1 MDLLEPPSPPALS
14 QGEREKE
21 QARQTKM
28 TPASMA
34 ADERAG
40 PQQATKHVRSRFLEV
55 CVRLIREKPLG
66 LLGAFIVLA
75 MLGVAVFAE
84 VIAPYG
90 YAQTSLLHRFRGSS
104 LEHWLGTDQLGRD
117 LLSRI
122 IYGTRVSLSVSLGAA
137 ALGTLLATLIGV
149 TSAFF
154 GGRYDLCVQRVVDAW
169 EAFPGLLILLTIMSL
184 LGPGLFNV
192 TAVLGLSFGIQN
204 SRIIRGA
211 ALSVKENAYIEA
223 AQAFGSSNLRIM
235 LLHMLP
241 NVAAIIIVVATI
253 GLGNLI
259 LIEASLSFLG
269 FGVPPPHPT
278 WGGMLSLQGLS
289 YMYQAPW
296 LAVWPGV
303 ALSAA
308 VFGFNMFGDA
318 LRDLLD
324 PRLRGGQ

>member
-1 MDLLEPPSPPALS
+1 
-14 QGEREKE
+14 
-21 QARQTKM
+21 
-28 TPASMA
+28 
-34 ADERAG
+34 
-40 PQQATKHVRSRFLEV
+40 V
-55 CVRLIREKPLG
+55 LG
-66 LLGAFIVLA
+66 
-75 MLGVAVFAE
+75 
-84 VIAPYG
+84 
-90 YAQTSLLHRFRGSS
+90 
-104 LEHWLGTDQLGRD
+104 
-117 LLSRI
+117 
-122 IYGTRVSLSVSLGAA
+122 
-137 ALGTLLATLIGV
+137 TLIGV

-154 GGRYDLCVQRVVDAW
+154 GGRYDLSVQRVVDAW
-169 EAFPGLLILLTIMSL
+169 ESIPNLLLLLTIISL
-184 LGPGLFNV
+184 LGPGLYKV
-192 TAVLGLSFGIQN
+192 MAVLGLSFGIQN

-223 AQAFGSSNLRIM
+223 AQAFGGSNLRIM
-235 LLHMLP
+235 LAHMLP

-259 LIEASLSFLG
+259 LVEAALSFLG

-296 LAVWPGV
+296 LAIWPGV

-324 PRLRGGQ
+324 PRLRGGS

>member
-1 MDLLEPPSPPALS
+1 
-14 QGEREKE
+14 
-21 QARQTKM
+21 
-28 TPASMA
+28 MA
-34 ADERAG
+34 A
-40 PQQATKHVRSRFLEV
+40 QVTQATVAVNDEHSPRRAEKRIQSGFIEV

-66 LLGAFIVLA
+66 LLGAGIVFG
-75 MLGVAVFAE
+75 MLGVAIFAD

-90 YAQTSLLHRFRGSS
+90 YAQTSLLHRFQGSS
-104 LEHWLGTDQLGRD
+104 LEHWMGTDQLGRD
-117 LLSRI
+117 LLSRV

-137 ALGTLLATLIGV
+137 AVGTLLATLIGV

-154 GGRYDLCVQRVVDAW
+154 GGRYDLGVQRFVDAW
-169 EAFPGLLILLTIMSL
+169 EAFPGLLLLLTIMSL
-184 LGPGLFNV
+184 LGPGLFNITV
-192 TAVLGLSFGIQN
+192 VLGFSFGIQN
-204 SRIIRGA
+204 SRIVRGA

-223 AQAFGSSNLRIM
+223 AQAFGSNNLRMM
-235 LLHMLP
+235 LRHILP

-296 LAVWPGV
+296 LAIWPGV

>member
-1 MDLLEPPSPPALS
+1 MVQEETVRAAWLRRRQPSK
-14 QGEREKE
+14 R
-21 QARQTKM
+21 
-28 TPASMA
+28 
-34 ADERAG
+34 
-40 PQQATKHVRSRFLEV
+40 VRSRFLEV
-55 CVRLIREKPLG
+55 WVRLVREKPLG
-66 LLGAFIVLA
+66 LLGAFIVFGL
-75 MLGVAVFAE
+75 LFVALFAD

-90 YAQTSLLHRFRGSS
+90 YAQTSLLHRFKGAST
-104 LEHWLGTDQLGRD
+104 EHWLGTDQLGRD

-122 IYGTRVSLSVSLGAA
+122 IYGTRVSLTVSLGAA

-154 GGRYDLCVQRVVDAW
+154 GGRYDLGVQRFVDAW
-169 EAFPGLLILLTIMSL
+169 EAFPGLLLLLTIMSL

-192 TAVLGLSFGIQN
+192 TVVLGVSFGIQN

-223 AQAFGSSNLRIM
+223 AQAFGGSSLRIM
-235 LLHMLP
+235 LCHILP
-241 NVAAIIIVVATI
+241 NVAAIVIVVATI

-296 LAVWPGV
+296 LAIWPGV

-324 PRLRGGQ
+324 PRLRGGHS

>member
-1 MDLLEPPSPPALS
+1 MA
-14 QGEREKE
+14 QGET
-21 QARQTKM
+21 AIV
-28 TPASMA
+28 PNVSL
-34 ADERAG
+34 
-40 PQQATKHVRSRFLEV
+40 PQPKVHGRSRFIEL
-55 CVRLIREKPLG
+55 CIRLVREKPLG
-66 LLGAFIVLA
+66 LLGALIVLA
-75 MLGVAVFAE
+75 LLVVALFAE

-90 YAQTSLLHRFRGSS
+90 YAQTNLLQRFKSAS
-104 LEHWLGTDQLGRD
+104 AEHWLGTDQLGRD

-122 IYGTRVSLSVSLGAA
+122 IYGTQVSLTVSLGAA
-137 ALGTLLATLIGV
+137 ALGTFLATLIGV

-154 GGRYDLCVQRVVDAW
+154 GGRYDLCVQRFVDAW
-169 EAFPGLLILLTIMSL
+169 ESFPGLLLLLTIMSL

-192 TAVLGLSFGIQN
+192 MAVLGFSFGIQN

-223 AQAFGSSNLRIM
+223 AHAFGGSGLRIM

-241 NVAAIIIVVATI
+241 NVAAIIIVIATI

-259 LIEASLSFLG
+259 LVEASLSFLG

-296 LAVWPGV
+296 LAIWPGV

>member
-1 MDLLEPPSPPALS
+1 
-14 QGEREKE
+14 
-21 QARQTKM
+21 M
-28 TPASMA
+28 TS
-34 ADERAG
+34 RAKAVEG
-40 PQQATKHVRSRFLEV
+40 SFTGRATVSRTRSRFLEV
-55 CVRLIREKPLG
+55 GVRLIKEKPLG
-66 LLGAFIVLA
+66 LLGACIVFTL
-75 MLGVAVFAE
+75 LGVAVFAD

-90 YAQTSLLHRFRGSS
+90 YAQTSLLHRFRPSS
-104 LEHWLGTDQLGRD
+104 PEHWLGTDQLGRD
-117 LLSRI
+117 VLSRI
-122 IYGTRVSLSVSLGAA
+122 IYGARVSLTVSLGATT
-137 ALGTLLATLIGV
+137 LGTLLATFIGV

-154 GGRYDLCVQRVVDAW
+154 GSRYDLGVQRVVDAW
-169 EAFPGLLILLTIMSL
+169 ESIPNLLLLLTIISL
-184 LGPGLFNV
+184 VGPGLFNV
-192 TAVLGLSFGIQN
+192 LTVLGLSFGIQN

-223 AQAFGSSNLRIM
+223 AQAFGGSSLRIM
-235 LLHMLP
+235 LSHMLP

-259 LIEASLSFLG
+259 LVEAALSFLG

-296 LAVWPGV
+296 LAIWPGV
-303 ALSAA
+303 VLSVA

-324 PRLRGGQ
+324 PRLRGGH

>member
-1 MDLLEPPSPPALS
+1 MSQSGTATVMESSLPKTKTYTRSP
-14 QGEREKE
+14 
-21 QARQTKM
+21 
-28 TPASMA
+28 
-34 ADERAG
+34 
-40 PQQATKHVRSRFLEV
+40 FLEV
-55 CVRLIREKPLG
+55 WVRMVREKPLG
-66 LLGAFIVLA
+66 LLGAFIVFGL
-75 MLGVAVFAE
+75 LGVAVFAE

-90 YAQTSLLHRFRGSS
+90 YAQTSLLQRFQASS
-104 LEHWLGTDQLGRD
+104 MEHWLGTDQLGRD

-122 IYGTRVSLSVSLGAA
+122 IYGTRVSLTVSFGAA
-137 ALGTLLATLIGV
+137 ALGVLLATLIGI

-154 GGRYDLCVQRVVDAW
+154 GGRYDLGMQRFVDAW
-169 EAFPGLLILLTIMSL
+169 ESIPGLLLLLAIMSL

-192 TAVLGLSFGIQN
+192 TGVLGLGFGIQN

-223 AQAFGSSNLRIM
+223 AQAFGGSNLRIM
-235 LLHMLP
+235 LCHILP

-296 LAVWPGV
+296 LAIWPGI

-324 PRLRGGQ
+324 PRLRGGS

>member
-1 MDLLEPPSPPALS
+1 MEA
-14 QGEREKE
+14 EAT
-21 QARQTKM
+21 QATV
-28 TPASMA
+28 AA
-34 ADERAG
+34 ADG
-40 PQQATKHVRSRFLEV
+40 VRSRKAEKRVQSRLLEV
-55 CVRLIREKPLG
+55 WGRLVREKPLG
-66 LLGAFIVLA
+66 LLGAGIVFG
-75 MLGVAVFAE
+75 MLGVALFAD
-84 VIAPYG
+84 VLAPYG
-90 YAQTSLLHRFRGSS
+90 YAQTSLLHRFQGSS
-104 LEHWLGTDQLGRD
+104 LEHWMGTDQLGRD
-117 LLSRI
+117 LLSRV

-154 GGRYDLCVQRVVDAW
+154 GGRYDLGVQRFVDAW
-169 EAFPGLLILLTIMSL
+169 EAFPGLLLLLTIMSL
-184 LGPGLFNV
+184 LGPGLFNITV
-192 TAVLGLSFGIQN
+192 VLGFSFGIQN
-204 SRIIRGA
+204 SRIVRGA

-223 AQAFGSSNLRIM
+223 AQAFGSTSLRIM

-296 LAVWPGV
+296 LAIWPGV

>member
-1 MDLLEPPSPPALS
+1 MPQSGTATVMESSLPKTKTYTRSP
-14 QGEREKE
+14 
-21 QARQTKM
+21 
-28 TPASMA
+28 
-34 ADERAG
+34 
-40 PQQATKHVRSRFLEV
+40 FLEV
-55 CVRLIREKPLG
+55 WVRMVREKPLG
-66 LLGAFIVLA
+66 LLGAFIVFGL
-75 MLGVAVFAE
+75 LGVAVFAE

-90 YAQTSLLHRFRGSS
+90 YAQTSLLQRFQGSS
-104 LEHWLGTDQLGRD
+104 MEHWLGTDQLGRD

-122 IYGTRVSLSVSLGAA
+122 IYGTRVSLTVSFGAA
-137 ALGTLLATLIGV
+137 ALGVLLAALIGI

-154 GGRYDLCVQRVVDAW
+154 GGRYDLGMQRFVDAW
-169 EAFPGLLILLTIMSL
+169 ESIPGLLLLLAIMSL

-192 TAVLGLSFGIQN
+192 TGVLGLSFGIQN

-223 AQAFGSSNLRIM
+223 AQAFGGSNLRIM
-235 LLHMLP
+235 LCHILP

-278 WGGMLSLQGLS
+278 WGGMLSLQGLNF
-289 YMYQAPW
+289 MYQAPW
-296 LAVWPGV
+296 LAIWPGV

-324 PRLRGGQ
+324 PRLRGGS

>member
-1 MDLLEPPSPPALS
+1 MIS
-14 QGEREKE
+14 
-21 QARQTKM
+21 
-28 TPASMA
+28 
-34 ADERAG
+34 RAKAVEG
-40 PQQATKHVRSRFLEV
+40 KFAQPTTRTRTRSRFLEIW
-55 CVRLIREKPLG
+55 VRLLREKPLG
-66 LLGAFIVLA
+66 ILGAFIVFTL
-75 MLGVAVFAE
+75 LGIAIFAD

-90 YAQTSLLHRFRGSS
+90 YAQTSLMQRFRASS
-104 LEHWLGTDQLGRD
+104 AEHWLGTDQLGRD

-122 IYGTRVSLSVSLGAA
+122 IYGTRVSLTVSLGAT
-137 ALGTLLATLIGV
+137 ALGILLGTLIGV

-154 GGRYDLCVQRVVDAW
+154 GGRYDLGVQRIVDAW
-169 EAFPGLLILLTIMSL
+169 ESIPNLLLLLTIISL

-192 TAVLGLSFGIQN
+192 LAVLGLSFGIQN

-223 AQAFGSSNLRIM
+223 AQAFGGSSLRIM
-235 LLHMLP
+235 LSHMLP

-259 LIEASLSFLG
+259 LVEAALSFLG

-296 LAVWPGV
+296 LAIWPGV

>member
-1 MDLLEPPSPPALS
+1 VKS
-14 QGEREKE
+14 
-21 QARQTKM
+21 
-28 TPASMA
+28 
-34 ADERAG
+34 
-40 PQQATKHVRSRFLEV
+40 RSWEV
-55 CVRLIREKPLG
+55 WVRLIREKPLG
-66 LLGAFIVLA
+66 LLGAFIVGALLIMA
-75 MLGVAVFAE
+75 LCADL
-84 VIAPYG
+84 IAPYG
-90 YAQTSLLHRFRGSS
+90 YAQTDLLHRFRGSS
-104 LEHWLGTDQLGRD
+104 AEHWLGTDQLGRD

-122 IYGTRVSLSVSLGAA
+122 IYGTRASLTVSLGAV

-149 TSAFF
+149 TSAFM
-154 GGRYDLCVQRVVDAW
+154 GGSYDLAVQRFVDAW
-169 EAFPGLLILLTIMSL
+169 MAIPPLLLLLTIMSL

-192 TAVLGLSFGIQN
+192 MAVLGVSFGIQN
-204 SRIIRGA
+204 SRVVRGA

-223 AQAFGSSNLRIM
+223 AEAFGSSGLRIM
-235 LLHMLP
+235 LWHMLP

-296 LAVWPGV
+296 LAIWPGV

-324 PRLRGGQ
+324 PRLRGAR

>member
-1 MDLLEPPSPPALS
+1 MTSRAKAVEGRFV
-14 QGEREKE
+14 Q
-21 QARQTKM
+21 QT
-28 TPASMA
+28 TVS
-34 ADERAG
+34 RR
-40 PQQATKHVRSRFLEV
+40 RSRVLEV
-55 CVRLIREKPLG
+55 GGRLLKEKPLG
-66 LLGAFIVLA
+66 LLGACIVFTL
-75 MLGVAVFAE
+75 LGMAVFAD

-90 YAQTSLLHRFRGSS
+90 YAQTSLLQRFRPSS
-104 LEHWLGTDQLGRD
+104 PEHWLGTDQLGRD

-122 IYGTRVSLSVSLGAA
+122 IYGARISLTVSLGATT
-137 ALGTLLATLIGV
+137 LGTLLGTFIGV

-154 GGRYDLCVQRVVDAW
+154 GGRYDLGVQRLVDAW
-169 EAFPGLLILLTIMSL
+169 ESIPNLLLLLTIISL
-184 LGPGLFNV
+184 VGPGLFNV
-192 TAVLGLSFGIQN
+192 LAVLGLSFGIQN

-223 AQAFGSSNLRIM
+223 AQAFGGSSRRIM
-235 LLHMLP
+235 LSHMLP

-259 LIEASLSFLG
+259 LVEAALSFLG

-296 LAVWPGV
+296 LAIWPGV
-303 ALSAA
+303 VLSVA

-324 PRLRGGQ
+324 PRLRGGH

>member
-1 MDLLEPPSPPALS
+1 MISRAKTVEGGFAWRTT
-14 QGEREKE
+14 GNRE
-21 QARQTKM
+21 
-28 TPASMA
+28 
-34 ADERAG
+34 
-40 PQQATKHVRSRFLEV
+40 RSRFLGV
-55 CVRLIREKPLG
+55 LVRLIKEKPLG
-66 LLGAFIVLA
+66 LLGAAIVFMLLGTAVLA
-75 MLGVAVFAE
+75 DF
-84 VIAPYG
+84 IAPYG
-90 YAQTSLLHRFRGSS
+90 YAQTNLLHRFRASS
-104 LEHWLGTDQLGRD
+104 TEHWLGTDQLGRD
-117 LLSRI
+117 LLSRL
-122 IYGTRVSLSVSLGAA
+122 IYGTRVSLTVSLGATT
-137 ALGTLLATLIGV
+137 LGTFLATLIGV

-154 GGRYDLCVQRVVDAW
+154 GGRYDLGVQRLVDAW
-169 EAFPGLLILLTIMSL
+169 EAFPGLLLLLTLMSL

-192 TAVLGLSFGIQN
+192 VAVLGLSFGIQN
-204 SRIIRGA
+204 SRVIRGA

-223 AQAFGSSNLRIM
+223 AHAFGSSNLRIM
-235 LLHMLP
+235 LAHMLP

-296 LAVWPGV
+296 LAIWPGL

-324 PRLRGGQ
+324 PRLRGGA

>member
-1 MDLLEPPSPPALS
+1 MISRMKAVEGRFT
-14 QGEREKE
+14 QRT
-21 QARQTKM
+21 ARY
-28 TPASMA
+28 
-34 ADERAG
+34 RA
-40 PQQATKHVRSRFLEV
+40 RSRFLDV
-55 CVRLIREKPLG
+55 GMRLIRDKPLG
-66 LLGAFIVLA
+66 FLGACIVFTLLG
-75 MLGVAVFAE
+75 MAVFAD

-90 YAQTSLLHRFRGSS
+90 YAQTSLLQRFRASS
-104 LEHWLGTDQLGRD
+104 FEHWLGTDQLGRD

-122 IYGTRVSLSVSLGAA
+122 IYGTRASLTVSLGATA
-137 ALGTLLATLIGV
+137 IGTLLGTLIGV

-154 GGRYDLCVQRVVDAW
+154 GGRYDLGVQRVVDAW
-169 EAFPGLLILLTIMSL
+169 ESIPNLLLLLTIMSV
-184 LGPGLFNV
+184 LGPGLYKV
-192 TAVLGLSFGIQN
+192 MAVLGLSFGIQN
-204 SRIIRGA
+204 SRIIRGV

-223 AQAFGSSNLRIM
+223 AQAFGGTNLRIM
-235 LLHMLP
+235 LSHILP
-241 NVAAIIIVVATI
+241 NVAAIIIVVSTI

-259 LIEASLSFLG
+259 LVEATLSFLG

-296 LAVWPGV
+296 LAIWPGL

-324 PRLRGGQ
+324 PRLRGGR

>member
-1 MDLLEPPSPPALS
+1 MARGETAVVT
-14 QGEREKE
+14 QG
-21 QARQTKM
+21 
-28 TPASMA
+28 SL
-34 ADERAG
+34 
-40 PQQATKHVRSRFLEV
+40 PQSKTHERSRFLEV
-55 CVRLIREKPLG
+55 WVRLVREKPLG
-66 LLGAFIVLA
+66 LLGALIVLA
-75 MLGVAVFAE
+75 LLVVALSAE

-90 YAQTSLLHRFRGSS
+90 YAQTNLLQRFKSS
-104 LEHWLGTDQLGRD
+104 SAEHWLGTDQLGRD

-122 IYGTRVSLSVSLGAA
+122 IYGTQVSLTVSLGAA
-137 ALGTLLATLIGV
+137 ALGTFLATLIGV

-154 GGRYDLCVQRVVDAW
+154 GGRYDLCVQRFVDAW
-169 EAFPGLLILLTIMSL
+169 ESFPGLLLLLTIMSL

-192 TAVLGLSFGIQN
+192 MAVLGFSFGIQN

-223 AQAFGSSNLRIM
+223 AHAFGGSGLRIM
-235 LLHMLP
+235 LQHMLP
-241 NVAAIIIVVATI
+241 NVAAIIIVIATI

-259 LIEASLSFLG
+259 LVEASLSFLG

-296 LAVWPGV
+296 LAIWPGV

>member
-1 MDLLEPPSPPALS
+1 
-14 QGEREKE
+14 
-21 QARQTKM
+21 M
-28 TPASMA
+28 TPAKA
-34 ADERAG
+34 AVDSEVR
-40 PQQATKHVRSRFLEV
+40 PQKTGKLVRSRFLEV
-55 CVRLIREKPLG
+55 WVRLIREKPLG
-66 LLGAFIVLA
+66 LLGACIVFGL
-75 MLGVAVFAE
+75 LGVALFAD

-90 YAQTSLLHRFRGSS
+90 YAQTSLLHRFKGSS

-137 ALGTLLATLIGV
+137 AAGTLLATVIGV

-154 GGRYDLCVQRVVDAW
+154 GGRYDLGVQRVVDAW
-169 EAFPGLLILLTIMSL
+169 ESFPGLLLLLTIMSL
-184 LGPGLFNV
+184 LGPGLFNIV
-192 TAVLGLSFGIQN
+192 IVLGVSFGIQN

-223 AQAFGSSNLRIM
+223 AQAFGGSSLRIM
-235 LLHMLP
+235 LRHMLP
-241 NVAAIIIVVATI
+241 NVTAIIIVVTTI

-259 LIEASLSFLG
+259 LVEASLSFLG

-296 LAVWPGV
+296 LAIWPGV

>member
-1 MDLLEPPSPPALS
+1 M
-14 QGEREKE
+14 
-21 QARQTKM
+21 
-28 TPASMA
+28 
-34 ADERAG
+34 
-40 PQQATKHVRSRFLEV
+40 V
-55 CVRLIREKPLG
+55 REKPLG
-66 LLGAFIVLA
+66 LLGAFIVFGL
-75 MLGVAVFAE
+75 LGVAVFAE

-90 YAQTSLLHRFRGSS
+90 YAQTSLLQRFQGSS
-104 LEHWLGTDQLGRD
+104 MEHWLGTDQLGRD

-122 IYGTRVSLSVSLGAA
+122 IYGTRVSLTVSFGAA
-137 ALGTLLATLIGV
+137 ALGVLLATLIGI

-154 GGRYDLCVQRVVDAW
+154 GGRYDLGMQRFVDAW
-169 EAFPGLLILLTIMSL
+169 ESIPGLLLLLAIMSL

-192 TAVLGLSFGIQN
+192 TGVLGLSFGIQN

-211 ALSVKENAYIEA
+211 AMSVKENAYIEA
-223 AQAFGSSNLRIM
+223 AQAFGGSNLRIM
-235 LLHMLP
+235 LCHILP

-296 LAVWPGV
+296 LAIWPGV

-324 PRLRGGQ
+324 PRLRGGP

>member
-1 MDLLEPPSPPALS
+1 MIPKGKAVD
-14 QGEREKE
+14 GKFGR
-21 QARQTKM
+21 RT
-28 TPASMA
+28 TGHSM
-34 ADERAG
+34 
-40 PQQATKHVRSRFLEV
+40 HSRFLELW
-55 CVRLIREKPLG
+55 VRLIREKPLG
-66 LLGAFIVLA
+66 LLGAFIVFTL
-75 MLGVAVFAE
+75 LGMAVFADL
-84 VIAPYG
+84 IAPYG

-104 LEHWLGTDQLGRD
+104 VEHWLGTDQLGRD
-117 LLSRI
+117 LLSRV
-122 IYGTRVSLSVSLGAA
+122 IYATRVSLTVSLGAA
-137 ALGTLLATLIGV
+137 ALGTFLGTLIGV

-154 GGRYDLCVQRVVDAW
+154 GGRYDLGVQRFVDAW
-169 EAFPGLLILLTIMSL
+169 EAFPGLLLLLTVMSL

-192 TAVLGLSFGIQN
+192 MAVLGVSFGIQN

-223 AQAFGSSNLRIM
+223 AQAFGGSSLRIM
-235 LLHMLP
+235 LCHILP

-296 LAVWPGV
+296 LAIWPGA

-324 PRLRGGQ
+324 PRLRGG

>member
-1 MDLLEPPSPPALS
+1 MTQAGTAVDAKTSP
-14 QGEREKE
+14 RE
-21 QARQTKM
+21 
-28 TPASMA
+28 
-34 ADERAG
+34 AG
-40 PQQATKHVRSRFLEV
+40 KRVQSRFLEV
-55 CVRLIREKPLG
+55 WVRLIREKPLG
-66 LLGAFIVLA
+66 LLGACIVFG
-75 MLGVAVFAE
+75 MLGVGVFAD

-90 YAQTSLLHRFRGSS
+90 YAQTSLLHRFRGSG

-117 LLSRI
+117 LVSRI
-122 IYGTRVSLSVSLGAA
+122 IYATRVSLTVSMGAA

-154 GGRYDLCVQRVVDAW
+154 GGRYDLGVQRFVDAW
-169 EAFPGLLILLTIMSL
+169 EAFPNLLVLLTIMSL
-184 LGPGLFNV
+184 LGPGLLNV
-192 TAVLGLSFGIQN
+192 TLVLGFSFGIQN
-204 SRIIRGA
+204 SRVIRGA
-211 ALSVKENAYIEA
+211 AMSVKENAYIEA
-223 AQAFGSSNLRIM
+223 AQAFGGSNLRIM

-259 LIEASLSFLG
+259 LLEASLSFLG

-296 LAVWPGV
+296 LAIWPGV

-324 PRLRGGQ
+324 PRLRGSQ

>member
-1 MDLLEPPSPPALS
+1 M
-14 QGEREKE
+14 
-21 QARQTKM
+21 
-28 TPASMA
+28 MA
-34 ADERAG
+34 A
-40 PQQATKHVRSRFLEV
+40 QVTQATVAVNDEHSPRRAEKRIQSGFIEV

-66 LLGAFIVLA
+66 LLGAGIVFG
-75 MLGVAVFAE
+75 MLGVAIFAD

-90 YAQTSLLHRFRGSS
+90 YAQTSLLHRFQGSS
-104 LEHWLGTDQLGRD
+104 LEHWMGTDQLGRD
-117 LLSRI
+117 LLSRV

-137 ALGTLLATLIGV
+137 AVGTLLATLIGV

-154 GGRYDLCVQRVVDAW
+154 GGRYDLGVQRFVDAW
-169 EAFPGLLILLTIMSL
+169 EAFPGLLLLLTIMSL
-184 LGPGLFNV
+184 LGPGLFNITV
-192 TAVLGLSFGIQN
+192 VLGFSFGIQN
-204 SRIIRGA
+204 SRIVRGA

-223 AQAFGSSNLRIM
+223 AQAFGSNNLRMM
-235 LLHMLP
+235 LRHILP

-296 LAVWPGV
+296 LAIWPGV

>member
-1 MDLLEPPSPPALS
+1 MIS
-14 QGEREKE
+14 R
-21 QARQTKM
+21 ARAVEGSVAPRT
-28 TPASMA
+28 TVH
-34 ADERAG
+34 R
-40 PQQATKHVRSRFLEV
+40 TRSRFLDV
-55 CVRLIREKPLG
+55 VVRLIKEKPLG
-66 LLGAFIVLA
+66 LLGAGIVFTLLGMALLA
-75 MLGVAVFAE
+75 D

-90 YAQTSLLHRFRGSS
+90 YAQTSLLQRFRASS
-104 LEHWLGTDQLGRD
+104 VEHWLGTDQLGRD

-122 IYGTRVSLSVSLGAA
+122 IYGTRASLTVSLGAT
-137 ALGTLLATLIGV
+137 ALGTCLGTLIGV

-154 GGRYDLCVQRVVDAW
+154 GGRYDLGVQRVVDAW
-169 EAFPGLLILLTIMSL
+169 ESIPNLLLLLTIMSL
-184 LGPGLFNV
+184 LGPGLFKV
-192 TAVLGLSFGIQN
+192 LAVLGLSFGIQN
-204 SRIIRGA
+204 SRIIRGV

-223 AQAFGSSNLRIM
+223 AQAFGGTSLRIM
-235 LLHMLP
+235 LAHILP

-259 LIEASLSFLG
+259 LVEATLSFLG

-296 LAVWPGV
+296 LAIWPGV

>member
-1 MDLLEPPSPPALS
+1 
-14 QGEREKE
+14 
-21 QARQTKM
+21 
-28 TPASMA
+28 
-34 ADERAG
+34 
-40 PQQATKHVRSRFLEV
+40 
-55 CVRLIREKPLG
+55 VRLVREKPLG
-66 LLGAFIVLA
+66 LLGAFIVFTL
-75 MLGVAVFAE
+75 LGIAVFAD

-90 YAQTSLLHRFRGSS
+90 YAQTSLLQRFRPSS
-104 LEHWLGTDQLGRD
+104 PEHWLGTDQLGRD

-122 IYGTRVSLSVSLGAA
+122 IYGARVSLTVSLGATA
-137 ALGTLLATLIGV
+137 IGTLLGTAIGV

-154 GGRYDLCVQRVVDAW
+154 GGRYDLGVQRGVDAW
-169 EAFPGLLILLTIMSL
+169 ESIPNLLLLLTIISMV
-184 LGPGLFNV
+184 GPGLFNV
-192 TAVLGLSFGIQN
+192 LAVLGLSFGIQN

-223 AQAFGSSNLRIM
+223 AQAFGGSSRRIM
-235 LLHMLP
+235 LSHMLP

-259 LIEASLSFLG
+259 LVEAALSFLG
-269 FGVPPPHPT
+269 FGVPPPYPT

-296 LAVWPGV
+296 LAIWPGV
-303 ALSAA
+303 VLSVA

-324 PRLRGGQ
+324 PRLRGGR

>member
-1 MDLLEPPSPPALS
+1 MIS
-14 QGEREKE
+14 
-21 QARQTKM
+21 
-28 TPASMA
+28 
-34 ADERAG
+34 RAKAVEG
-40 PQQATKHVRSRFLEV
+40 SFTRRATVSRTRSRFLEV
-55 CVRLIREKPLG
+55 GMRLIREKPLG
-66 LLGAFIVLA
+66 LLGAGIVFT
-75 MLGVAVFAE
+75 MLGTALLAD

-90 YAQTSLLHRFRGSS
+90 YAQTSLLHRFRASS
-104 LEHWLGTDQLGRD
+104 VEHWLGTDQLGRD

-122 IYGTRVSLSVSLGAA
+122 IYGTRVSLTVSLGATGIGIL
-137 ALGTLLATLIGV
+137 LGTLIGV

-154 GGRYDLCVQRVVDAW
+154 GGRYDLGVQRVVDAW
-169 EAFPGLLILLTIMSL
+169 ESIPNLLLLLTIISL
-184 LGPGLFNV
+184 VGPGLFNV
-192 TAVLGLSFGIQN
+192 LAVLGLSFGIQN

-223 AQAFGSSNLRIM
+223 AQAFGGSNLRIM
-235 LLHMLP
+235 LSHMLP

-259 LIEASLSFLG
+259 LVEASLSFLG

-296 LAVWPGV
+296 LALWPGI

-324 PRLRGGQ
+324 PRLRGGR

>member
-1 MDLLEPPSPPALS
+1 
-14 QGEREKE
+14 
-21 QARQTKM
+21 M
-28 TPASMA
+28 TPARLTVDEMA
-34 ADERAG
+34 IA
-40 PQQATKHVRSRFLEV
+40 QQTRKQVRSRCLEV
-55 CVRLIREKPLG
+55 CVRLVREKPLG
-66 LLGAFIVLA
+66 LLGACIVFG
-75 MLGVAVFAE
+75 MLGVAVLAD

-90 YAQTSLLHRFRGSS
+90 YAQTSLLHRFKGSS
-104 LEHWLGTDQLGRD
+104 PEHWLGTDQLGRD

-122 IYGTRVSLSVSLGAA
+122 IYGTRVSLTVSLGAA
-137 ALGTLLATLIGV
+137 ALGTVLATLIGV

-154 GGRYDLCVQRVVDAW
+154 GGRYDLGMQRVVDAW

-223 AQAFGSSNLRIM
+223 AQAFGAGNLRIM
-235 LLHMLP
+235 LSHMLP
-241 NVAAIIIVVATI
+241 NVAAIIIVVTTI

-259 LIEASLSFLG
+259 LVEASLSFLG
-269 FGVPPPHPT
+269 FGVPAPHPT

-296 LAVWPGV
+296 LAIWPGV

-324 PRLRGGQ
+324 PRLRGGH

>member
-1 MDLLEPPSPPALS
+1 MMHA
-14 QGEREKE
+14 G
-21 QARQTKM
+21 A
-28 TPASMA
+28 A
-34 ADERAG
+34 ADER
-40 PQQATKHVRSRFLEV
+40 VRPRKTGTRVQSQFLEV
-55 CVRLIREKPLG
+55 WVRLVREKPLG
-66 LLGAFIVLA
+66 LLGAFIVFGLI
-75 MLGVAVFAE
+75 GVAVFAD
-84 VIAPYG
+84 VLAPYG
-90 YAQTSLLHRFRGSS
+90 YAQTSLLQRFKASS

-122 IYGTRVSLSVSLGAA
+122 IYATRVSLSVSLGAA

-154 GGRYDLCVQRVVDAW
+154 GGRYDLCVQRFVDAW
-169 EAFPGLLILLTIMSL
+169 EAFPGLLLLLTIMSL
-184 LGPGLFNV
+184 LGPGLFNI
-192 TAVLGLSFGIQN
+192 TLVLGLSFGIQN
-204 SRIIRGA
+204 SRIVRGA

-223 AQAFGSSNLRIM
+223 AQAFGGSNLRIM

-296 LAVWPGV
+296 LAIWPGV

>member
-1 MDLLEPPSPPALS
+1 MT
-14 QGEREKE
+14 
-21 QARQTKM
+21 QATV
-28 TPASMA
+28 A
-34 ADERAG
+34 ADERVRPRKTG
-40 PQQATKHVRSRFLEV
+40 TRVRSQFLEV
-55 CVRLIREKPLG
+55 WVRLVREKPLG
-66 LLGAFIVLA
+66 LLGAGIVFGLI
-75 MLGVAVFAE
+75 GVAVFAD
-84 VIAPYG
+84 VLAPYG
-90 YAQTSLLHRFRGSS
+90 YAQTSLLHRFKASS
-104 LEHWLGTDQLGRD
+104 MEHWMGTDQLGRD

-122 IYGTRVSLSVSLGAA
+122 IYATRVSLSVSLGAA
-137 ALGTLLATLIGV
+137 ALGTFLATLIGV

-154 GGRYDLCVQRVVDAW
+154 GGRYDLGVQRFVDAW
-169 EAFPGLLILLTIMSL
+169 EAFPGLLLLLTIMSL
-184 LGPGLFNV
+184 LGPGLFNI

-223 AQAFGSSNLRIM
+223 AQAFGGNNLRIM

-296 LAVWPGV
+296 LAIWPGV

>member
-1 MDLLEPPSPPALS
+1 
-14 QGEREKE
+14 
-21 QARQTKM
+21 
-28 TPASMA
+28 
-34 ADERAG
+34 
-40 PQQATKHVRSRFLEV
+40 
-55 CVRLIREKPLG
+55 
-66 LLGAFIVLA
+66 LLG
-75 MLGVAVFAE
+75 
-84 VIAPYG
+84 
-90 YAQTSLLHRFRGSS
+90 
-104 LEHWLGTDQLGRD
+104 
-117 LLSRI
+117 
-122 IYGTRVSLSVSLGAA
+122 
-137 ALGTLLATLIGV
+137 TLIGV

-154 GGRYDLCVQRVVDAW
+154 GGRYDLGVQRFVDAW
-169 EAFPGLLILLTIMSL
+169 EAIPNLLLLLTIISL

-192 TAVLGLSFGIQN
+192 LAVLGLSFGIQN

-223 AQAFGSSNLRIM
+223 AQAFGGSNLRIM
-235 LLHMLP
+235 VSHMLP

-259 LIEASLSFLG
+259 LVEAALSFLG

-296 LAVWPGV
+296 LAIWPGV

>member
-1 MDLLEPPSPPALS
+1 MISTGKAVEV
-14 QGEREKE
+14 RV
-21 QARQTKM
+21 ARRT
-28 TPASMA
+28 TGN
-34 ADERAG
+34 R
-40 PQQATKHVRSRFLEV
+40 VRSRFLEV
-55 CVRLIREKPLG
+55 WVRLIREKPLG
-66 LLGAFIVLA
+66 LLGAGIVFIL
-75 MLGVAVFAE
+75 LGTALFADL
-84 VIAPYG
+84 IAPYG
-90 YAQTSLLHRFRGSS
+90 YAQTSLLQRFRSS
-104 LEHWLGTDQLGRD
+104 SAEHWLGTDQLGRD
-117 LLSRI
+117 LLSRL
-122 IYGTRVSLSVSLGAA
+122 IYGTRVSLTVSLGAT
-137 ALGTLLATLIGV
+137 ALGILLATFIGV

-154 GGRYDLCVQRVVDAW
+154 GGRYDLGVQRVVDAW
-169 EAFPGLLILLTIMSL
+169 EAFPGLLLLLTIMSL
-184 LGPGLFNV
+184 LGPGLFKV
-192 TAVLGLSFGIQN
+192 MALLGLSFGIQN

-223 AQAFGSSNLRIM
+223 AQAFGGSSLRIM
-235 LLHMLP
+235 LWHMLP

-296 LAVWPGV
+296 LAIWPGV

-324 PRLRGGQ
+324 PRLRGSR

>member
-1 MDLLEPPSPPALS
+1 MQAEATRATSAVAEAVRARQSAQRVQSRLLELGA
-14 QGEREKE
+14 
-21 QARQTKM
+21 
-28 TPASMA
+28 
-34 ADERAG
+34 
-40 PQQATKHVRSRFLEV
+40 
-55 CVRLIREKPLG
+55 RLIREKPLG
-66 LLGAFIVLA
+66 ILGAGIVFG
-75 MLGVAVFAE
+75 MLGVAVLAD

-90 YAQTSLLHRFRGSS
+90 YAQTSLLHRFQGSTV
-104 LEHWLGTDQLGRD
+104 EHWLGTDQLGRD

-137 ALGTLLATLIGV
+137 ALGTLLATLVGV

-154 GGRYDLCVQRVVDAW
+154 GGRYDLGVQRFVDAW
-169 EAFPGLLILLTIMSL
+169 EAFPGLLLLLTIMSL
-184 LGPGLFNV
+184 LGPGLFNI
-192 TAVLGLSFGIQN
+192 TIVLGFSFGIQN

-223 AQAFGSSNLRIM
+223 AQAFGGNSLRIM

-296 LAVWPGV
+296 LAIWPGI
-303 ALSAA
+303 ALSAS

-324 PRLRGGQ
+324 PRLRGAN

>member
-1 MDLLEPPSPPALS
+1 MTHVATAVDE
-14 QGEREKE
+14 G
-21 QARQTKM
+21 ARPRRTGKRVQ
-28 TPASMA
+28 
-34 ADERAG
+34 
-40 PQQATKHVRSRFLEV
+40 SRFLEV
-55 CVRLIREKPLG
+55 WVRLIREKPLG
-66 LLGAFIVLA
+66 LLGAAIVFG
-75 MLGVAVFAE
+75 MLGVAVLAD

-90 YAQTSLLHRFRGSS
+90 YAQTSLLHRFQGSNVA
-104 LEHWLGTDQLGRD
+104 HWLGTDQLGRD
-117 LLSRI
+117 LLSRV
-122 IYGTRVSLSVSLGAA
+122 IYGTRISLSVSLGAVT
-137 ALGTLLATLIGV
+137 LGTLLATIIGV

-154 GGRYDLCVQRVVDAW
+154 GGSFDLAVQRFVDAW
-169 EAFPGLLILLTIMSL
+169 MAFPGLLLLLTIMSL
-184 LGPGLFNV
+184 LGPGLFNIV
-192 TAVLGLSFGIQN
+192 AVLGVSFGIQN
-204 SRIIRGA
+204 SRVVRGA

-223 AQAFGSSNLRIM
+223 AQAFGGSGLRIM
-235 LLHMLP
+235 LLHMVP
-241 NVAAIIIVVATI
+241 NVMATIIIIATI

-296 LAVWPGV
+296 LAIWPGV